1 MVLKKFTWKSVLPG
15 CLKSESPSYPE
26 PKQICSQRLSISDLS
41 NPGSPISFSDLSS
54 SIFNL
59 HVFALKELR
68 TITHE
73 FSKSNYL
80 GEGGFGAVYK
90 GFIDDKLRPGLKAQ
104 PVAVKAL
111 DPDGSQGHREWLAE
125 VIFLGQLKH
134 RHLVNLIGY
143 CCEDEHRLLV
153 YEYVERGNLEDKLFY
168 RYSAALPWL
177 TRLKIAVGAAKGLAF
192 LHEEEKPVIYRDF
205 KASNVLLDSDYNA
218 KLSDFGLA
226 TDGPEGDRT
235 HITTPVMG
243 TEGYAAPEYIM
254 TGHLTTMSDV
264 FSFGVVLLEL
274 LTGRRSVDKNLPNRE
289 QNLVKWARPQLKDP
303 RKLEQIMDPRLE
315 GQYSTEGARKA
326 AGLAYQCL
334 SHHSKSRPTMSTVVR
349 TLEQLLDLTDT
360 PTGTFVYIVPTEGKI
375 LGGVEKKGNEGKN
388 ECDEIKNGNKCE
400 GKEVG
405 IKEKGR
411 EHNQRGRRHRRRAKS
426 LRYRAVYSDTALYK
440 TLGTGLY
447 FPRN

>member
-1 MVLKKFTWKSVLPG
+1 MFV
-15 CLKSESPSYPE
+15 
-26 PKQICSQRLSISDLS
+26 SQ
-41 NPGSPISFSDLSS
+41 
-54 SIFNL
+54 
-59 HVFALKELR
+59 
-68 TITHE
+68 
-73 FSKSNYL
+73 
-80 GEGGFGAVYK
+80 
-90 GFIDDKLRPGLKAQ
+90 
-104 PVAVKAL
+104 
-111 DPDGSQGHREWLAE
+111 
-125 VIFLGQLKH
+125 
-134 RHLVNLIGY
+134 
-143 CCEDEHRLLV
+143 
-153 YEYVERGNLEDKLFY
+153 
-168 RYSAALPWL
+168 
-177 TRLKIAVGAAKGLAF
+177 
-192 LHEEEKPVIYRDF
+192 
-205 KASNVLLDSDYNA
+205 DYNA

-226 TDGPEGDRT
+226 MDGPEGDRT

-411 EHNQRGRRHRRRAKS
+411 EHNQRGRRHRRRVKS
-426 LRYRAVYSDTALYK
+426 LKYRAVYSDTALYK
-440 TLGTGLY
+440 TLGTALY

>member
-1 MVLKKFTWKSVLPG
+1 
-15 CLKSESPSYPE
+15 
-26 PKQICSQRLSISDLS
+26 
-41 NPGSPISFSDLSS
+41 
-54 SIFNL
+54 
-59 HVFALKELR
+59 
-68 TITHE
+68 
-73 FSKSNYL
+73 
-80 GEGGFGAVYK
+80 
-90 GFIDDKLRPGLKAQ
+90 
-104 PVAVKAL
+104 
-111 DPDGSQGHREWLAE
+111 
-125 VIFLGQLKH
+125 
-134 RHLVNLIGY
+134 
-143 CCEDEHRLLV
+143 
-153 YEYVERGNLEDKLFY
+153 
-168 RYSAALPWL
+168 
-177 TRLKIAVGAAKGLAF
+177 
-192 LHEEEKPVIYRDF
+192 
-205 KASNVLLDSDYNA
+205 
-218 KLSDFGLA
+218 
-226 TDGPEGDRT
+226 
-235 HITTPVMG
+235 
-243 TEGYAAPEYIM
+243 
-254 TGHLTTMSDV
+254 MSDV

-334 SHHSKSRPTMSTVVR
+334 SHPSKSRPTMSTVVR

-360 PTGTFVYIVPTEGKI
+360 PTGTLVYIVPTEGKI

-447 FPRN
+447 FPRNYGNSQTGIDQLY

>member
-1 MVLKKFTWKSVLPG
+1 
-15 CLKSESPSYPE
+15 
-26 PKQICSQRLSISDLS
+26 
-41 NPGSPISFSDLSS
+41 
-54 SIFNL
+54 
-59 HVFALKELR
+59 
-68 TITHE
+68 
-73 FSKSNYL
+73 
-80 GEGGFGAVYK
+80 
-90 GFIDDKLRPGLKAQ
+90 
-104 PVAVKAL
+104 
-111 DPDGSQGHREWLAE
+111 
-125 VIFLGQLKH
+125 
-134 RHLVNLIGY
+134 
-143 CCEDEHRLLV
+143 
-153 YEYVERGNLEDKLFY
+153 
-168 RYSAALPWL
+168 
-177 TRLKIAVGAAKGLAF
+177 
-192 LHEEEKPVIYRDF
+192 
-205 KASNVLLDSDYNA
+205 
-218 KLSDFGLA
+218 
-226 TDGPEGDRT
+226 
-235 HITTPVMG
+235 
-243 TEGYAAPEYIM
+243 
-254 TGHLTTMSDV
+254 MSDV

-411 EHNQRGRRHRRRAKS
+411 EQNQRGRRHRRRAKS
-426 LRYRAVYSDTALYK
+426 LRYRAVHSDTALYK